1 MERNVLLIKTL
12 THVHTR
18 NQESLCFSILKSTR

>member
-1 MERNVLLIKTL
+1 MARTLSLIRTL
-12 THVHTR
+12 AHFHTW